1 MQAAIVKQPLGLA
14 ALVKLPRAF
23 PPFAFDFERDF
34 FLPPD
39 VVVYDSP
46 VPGMPT
52 DFVRRPELL
61 TVYRAPFPPTLKPTD
76 FLPMFNFAFLP
87 SLIDFLKRNPIF
99 FTPFLIFTALVD
111 ILALEVIY
119 VIYETRLRDI
129 RRTQRLTLRQLSE
142 LSGVSF
148 SEIDQI
154 EHYNVDPRISTAVLL
169 AKSLKCGLDDLFSF
183 NK

>member
-1 MQAAIVKQPLGLA
+1 
-14 ALVKLPRAF
+14 
-23 PPFAFDFERDF
+23 
-34 FLPPD
+34 
-39 VVVYDSP
+39 
-46 VPGMPT
+46 MPT

-61 TVYRAPFPPTLKPTD
+61 TVYLAPFPPTLMPTD
-76 FLPMFNFAFLP
+76 FLPMFNFAPPP
-87 SLIDFLKRNPIF
+87 SLIDFLKRNPMF
-99 FTPFLIFTALVD
+99 STPFLIITAPVGT
-111 ILALEVIY
+111 LATEVIY
-119 VIYETRLRDI
+119 VIYETHLRDI

-154 EHYNVDPRISTAVLL
+154 ERYNVDPRISTAVLL